1 MTANVKWER
10 MHDRGGLKRGAE
22 GAVWKGYVL
31 PRKSWGTNGVG
42 RRVEVSVMES
52 RGWAHPLMRGD
63 TVGSLCKEYRGWCL
77 QKIKGC
83 VCRMYRGL

>member
-1 MTANVKWER
+1 VTANVKWER

-42 RRVEVSVMES
+42 RRVGVGKRDGEKGLCASIDAGE
-52 RGWAHPLMRGD
+52 

-77 QKIKGC
+77 QKIE
-83 VCRMYRGL
+83 